1 MPVKTEATSNQ
12 TLRNVPLPQH
22 GKTYSVIPH
31 GHAIDETH
39 KALLSAGFS
48 ITGEYYRSTMNGEV
62 AQGVYHL
69 NYGNDPDMGLMF
81 AWSNS
86 YNKSMRFK
94 CAVGAHVFVCMN
106 GVVRG
111 DMSSFVRKHTGSAL
125 FEATTHINDQ
135 ILNAKQYYDTLV
147 QDKEVLKNI
156 ILTTRD
162 KGTILGRLFAEQE
175 ILTLTQVGIVKREI
189 DKPSHN
195 YNCDPNSAWAMYNH
209 VTLALKESHPLTYL
223 KDHETLHNFFIDQ
236 YGQLQATPAK
246 VQMILPFDN
255 DEDREYT
262 EEEMLPSIPNYA
274 EQPEDFALE
283 PVSAFGV
290 TFL

>member
-1 MPVKTEATSNQ
+1 MPVKTALVSEAQ
-12 TLRNVPLPQH
+12 VRNVELPQH
-22 GKTYSVIPH
+22 GKSYTVIPH
-31 GHAIDETH
+31 GDLIHESQ
-39 KALLSAGFS
+39 KALKAAGFLVKS
-48 ITGEYYRSTMNGEV
+48 EQYKTTLDGQV

-69 NYGNDPDMGLMF
+69 EYGNDPDMGLMF

-106 GVVRG
+106 GMVRG
-111 DMSSFVRKHTGSAL
+111 DMSSYVRKHTGSAL
-125 FEATTHINDQ
+125 YEARQHINDQ
-135 ILNAKQYYDTLV
+135 ISKAKEYFDVLV
-147 QDKEVLKNI
+147 KDKELLKDVR
-156 ILTTRD
+156 LSPAD

-175 ILTLTQVGIVKREI
+175 ILTLTQVGIVKREL

-223 KDHETLHNFFIDQ
+223 QDHERLHQFFIDQ
-236 YGQLQATPAK
+236 YGQLQITTPTTDYDDK
-246 VQMILPFDN
+246 
-255 DEDREYT
+255 EYT
-262 EEEMLPSIPNYA
+262 EEDMIPSGPNYE
-274 EQPEDFALE
+274 EQPEDFELE
-283 PVSAFGV
+283 PVTSFGV